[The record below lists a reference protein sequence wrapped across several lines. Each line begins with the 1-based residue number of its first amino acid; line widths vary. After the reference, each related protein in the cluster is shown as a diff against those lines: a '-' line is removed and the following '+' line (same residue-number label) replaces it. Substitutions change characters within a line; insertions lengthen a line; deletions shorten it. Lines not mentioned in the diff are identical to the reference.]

1 MRAFG
6 KRQAKNPDQALLGIN
21 KYSRL
26 GIVLAWIGTS
36 NNRFKFTPESDLTGP
51 LRQVAFNRD
60 HASTKYFVGLIQVK
74 KENRDHKESNQL
86 QITSLEVR
94 LQQLEGDYNAIQT
107 QIAVEQAHR
116 KAVSKFCRDKLE
128 SCEEVCSLYK
138 RTALPDL
145 LPLD

>member
-1 MRAFG
+1 M
-6 KRQAKNPDQALLGIN
+6 
-21 KYSRL
+21 
-26 GIVLAWIGTS
+26 
-36 NNRFKFTPESDLTGP
+36 
-51 LRQVAFNRD
+51 AFNRD
-60 HASTKYFVGLIQVK
+60 HASTKYFIELIQVK
-74 KENRDHKESNQL
+74 KENRDHKESSQL